1 MIDGIM
7 REHVTKSKDTPL
19 RKVQKGS
26 SHLPANNSSHNAE
39 LCSLCITAPQLLDP
53 IVQHLLL
60 LLPVTSPNPDSIMVP
75 IAAAR
80 ESQGEHSTCHHEGG
94 EPPPTV
100 RGMKHPSCNHS
111 FIHGSYSSPALFQ
124 GLTCKRGQDDTAPAP
139 PTWLRQ
145 DIDK

>member
-1 MIDGIM
+1 MQAVMVDGIM

-39 LCSLCITAPQLLDP
+39 LCSLYTTAPQLLDP

-60 LLPVTSPNPDSIMVP
+60 LLPLTSPDPDSIMVLT
-75 IAAAR
+75 AVAR

-94 EPPPTV
+94 KPPPTV
-100 RGMKHPSCNHS
+100 SSMKGPSCNHS
-111 FIHGSYSSPALFQ
+111 FIHDSYSSYMSCPIPVLDMQ
-124 GLTCKRGQDDTAPAP
+124 EGTR
-139 PTWLRQ
+139 
-145 DIDK
+145 